1 MFIKSLIVENG
12 SDIIRDVVFHKGLN
26 LIVDETKQY
35 EKSEKQSGNNVGKTT
50 VLRLINFCLGGD
62 AKSIYQDPEFKEKSN
77 EVVEKFLHEENIII
91 TLKLRDSLDDLFSR
105 EIVIRRNFLPRSQK
119 LLEIDGSPIESNQFD
134 ATLKK
139 LIFGFESEK
148 PTFKQLKAKNI
159 RDEADRLE
167 KTVKVLGSFG
177 KDEEYEALYL
187 FWLGI
192 ECPSAE
198 LKRALIESQT
208 LEKKIHARLS
218 KDASRSKLQQ
228 FIAIIDRDIES
239 LEKTKEKFN
248 INENFQNELKNLNE
262 VRSNLNALHSDQS
275 RLELRKELIEESR
288 RELERDSAS
297 QDTQII
303 FELYKQAKVV
313 IPDLQKTYED
323 TIAFHNSMIAEKV
336 AYITKEL
343 PIINHKLTSLKH
355 EIQKNLSEERSL
367 VDSLQKSNALDE
379 PNIIIG
385 ELAKKYEN
393 KGRLTEKLLQ
403 LDASEAKLADIEIKL
418 KSVDQDISQLDDLVQ
433 QRVTQFNVFFSE
445 ISNNLYNESYA
456 LIANYEKSK
465 NKSSSFYKLTIDSLN
480 GRAGTGKKKD
490 EIAAFDIAYVKFADN
505 QGIPCLHFILHDQM
519 EVVDDNQIVDLLKE
533 IVSANCQFVIPI
545 LRDKLP
551 EALNKPEYEILSLS
565 QNDKLFRI

>member
-379 PNIIIG
+379 LNIIIG

-445 ISNNLYNESYA
+445 ISNNLYSESYA

>member
-262 VRSNLNALHSDQS
+262 VRSNLSALHSDQS

-379 PNIIIG
+379 LNIIIG

>member
-379 PNIIIG
+379 LNIIIG

>member
-105 EIVIRRNFLPRSQK
+105 EIVIRRNFLPRGQK

-192 ECPSAE
+192 EYPSAE

-248 INENFQNELKNLNE
+248 INENFQNELENLNK

-288 RELERDSAS
+288 QELERDSAS
-297 QDTQII
+297 QDTKII

-379 PNIIIG
+379 LNIIIG

-433 QRVTQFNVFFSE
+433 QRVAQFNVFFSE

-480 GRAGTGKKKD
+480 GRAGTGKKKG

>member
-379 PNIIIG
+379 LNIIIG

-433 QRVTQFNVFFSE
+433 QRVAQFNVFFSE